1 MMYYNAAKDMRL
13 GRIATPSRKET
24 YKEPCAEPPNYGSH
38 IEAKTEGRISILELQ
53 NILWNSLRELN
64 DCIHVLKDRIDPV
77 LAPVDEDE
85 SLSSGNPRPY
95 SLVANDMINMN
106 EYIGHLI
113 EKVNI
118 LRARSEV

>member
-1 MMYYNAAKDMRL
+1 MHYDAAKDMRL
-13 GRIATPSRKET
+13 GRATPSRKET
-24 YKEPCAEPPNYGSH
+24 YKEPCAEPPNYGSPM
-38 IEAKTEGRISILELQ
+38 EAKVENRISILELQ

-77 LAPVDEDE
+77 LAPVDEDD
-85 SLSSGNPRPY
+85 SLSSANPRPY

-113 EKVNI
+113 DKVNI
-118 LRARSEV
+118 IRSRSEV

>member
-1 MMYYNAAKDMRL
+1 MYNNDMRL
-13 GRIATPSRKET
+13 GRATPSRKET
-24 YKEPCAEPPNYGSH
+24 YKETYAEPPKYVGP
-38 IEAKTEGRISILELQ
+38 IEAKVENRISILELQ

-85 SLSSGNPRPY
+85 SLSSVNPRPY

-113 EKVNI
+113 DKVNTI
-118 LRARSEV
+118 RSRSEV

>member
-1 MMYYNAAKDMRL
+1 MYYDSAKDMRL
-13 GRIATPSRKET
+13 GRATPSRKET
-24 YKEPCAEPPNYGSH
+24 YKETYPEPPSYGSPM
-38 IEAKTEGRISILELQ
+38 EAKVENRISILELQ

-85 SLSSGNPRPY
+85 SLSSVNPRPY

-113 EKVNI
+113 DKVNTI
-118 LRARSEV
+118 RSRSEV